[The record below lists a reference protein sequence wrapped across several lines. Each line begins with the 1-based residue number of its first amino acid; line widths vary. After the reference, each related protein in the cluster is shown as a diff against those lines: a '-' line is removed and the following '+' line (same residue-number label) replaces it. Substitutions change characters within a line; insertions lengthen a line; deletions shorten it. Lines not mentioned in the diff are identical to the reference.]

1 MPDIIVLLTDG
12 VYTTGVP
19 PLDAA
24 QLAVDRKVRVYTI
37 GFGTAGGERR
47 SEDWYG
53 GRWNRGIDEEPLRQI
68 ADMTGGQYYV
78 ASSADE
84 LNRVFASLPTYLK
97 LREETAEISVAF
109 AAAGAALLAAALL
122 LSQLWHPL
130 P

>member
-1 MPDIIVLLTDG
+1 
-12 VYTTGVP
+12 
-19 PLDAA
+19 
-24 QLAVDRKVRVYTI
+24 
-37 GFGTAGGERR
+37 
-47 SEDWYG
+47 
-53 GRWNRGIDEEPLRQI
+53 
-68 ADMTGGQYYV
+68 MTGGEYYV

-97 LREETAEISVAF
+97 LREETVEISVVF